1 MRLLLDSDALLWW
14 LDDDPRLG
22 PAASSAIADPAT
34 DVHVSSV
41 SIAELTIKIG
51 LRKLTVNGDLVEH
64 VIANDFIELPLA
76 MAHASALKE
85 LPPVHRDPFD
95 RMLIAQARVEG
106 LALVTAD
113 RVMTGYDVR
122 LLAADR

>member
-1 MRLLLDSDALLWW
+1 MRLLLDSHALLWW
-14 LDDDPRLG
+14 LDEDSRLG
-22 PAASSAIADPAT
+22 RAALSAIADPTT

-51 LRKLTVNGDLVEH
+51 LGKLTVNGDLAQH
-64 VIANDFIELPLA
+64 VVANDFIELPLA

-95 RMLIAQARVEG
+95 RLLIAQARVEG
-106 LALVTAD
+106 LTLVTAD
-113 RVMTGYDVR
+113 RVLDDYDVR
-122 LLAADR
+122 LLPADR

>member
-1 MRLLLDSDALLWW
+1 MRLLLDSHALLWW

-41 SIAELTIKIG
+41 SIAELTIKIR

>member
-1 MRLLLDSDALLWW
+1 MRLLLDSHALLWW